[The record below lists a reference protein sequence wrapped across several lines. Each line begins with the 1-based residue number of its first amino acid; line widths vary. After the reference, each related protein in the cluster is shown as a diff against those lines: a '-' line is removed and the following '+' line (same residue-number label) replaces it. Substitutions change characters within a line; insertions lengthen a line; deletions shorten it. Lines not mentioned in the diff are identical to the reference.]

1 MGGGCTCAASTR
13 FYLDCTLV
21 REWPRKSDGDYGG
34 AKPPSLPLSPATVVH
49 MFEHTTETC

>member
-1 MGGGCTCAASTR
+1 MGGGCTCAASMR

-21 REWPRKSDGDYGG
+21 REWPRKSDGDFGG

-49 MFEHTTETC
+49 MFEHAIETC